1 MPINDARTR
10 RGTGGAAPLG
20 QRLALAMA
28 GLAVLGLTFALG
40 VLVGRQW
47 SRPQPSLAQVSR
59 PEAEPAAERRPQ
71 TRRSA
76 LVESAAERAREG
88 GERLTFYQTL
98 TAPLGV
104 SATAPEA
111 RARAEAPARPEHARA
126 DLPPRPDAVART
138 EAAARPENPG
148 REAGPRVASSPA
160 PAPPARPAPATAPEP
175 SAWTVQVGAFKERAP
190 AEALQRQLAG
200 AGLDARLADVPPTEG
215 QPRYRVRVGKYGSKV
230 DAQRAAERLRH
241 ERALATFVAAAP

>member
-1 MPINDARTR
+1 
-10 RGTGGAAPLG
+10 
-20 QRLALAMA
+20 MA

-47 SRPQPSLAQVSR
+47 SRPQPSVAQVAR
-59 PEAEPAAERRPQ
+59 PEPEPAGERRAQ
-71 TRRSA
+71 SRRSA
-76 LVESAAERAREG
+76 LVESAAERSREG

-104 SATAPEA
+104 AATPPEA
-111 RARAEAPARPEHARA
+111 RARAEAPARREPARP
-126 DLPPRPDAVART
+126 DLSSRPDAVART
-138 EAAARPENPG
+138 EAAARPELPA
-148 REAGPRVASSPA
+148 RDAAARATPIPAPSPA
-160 PAPPARPAPATAPEP
+160 ARPAPVAAPEP

-200 AGLDARLADVPPTEG
+200 AGLEARLADVPATEGG
-215 QPRYRVRVGKYGSKV
+215 QPRYRVRVGKFGSKA

-241 ERALATFVAAAP
+241 ERALATFVAAQ